1 MHVIHLT
8 RLRHAEPFFLN
19 PDLFERVDTHAD
31 TVVRLSNGTE
41 YVVNEPAE
49 EIVRRIVEYRARVLA
64 LAAIIE
70 KRAFEAAT
78 GSDQTAGELV
88 AGVR

>member
-1 MHVIHLT
+1 MIHLT

-19 PDLFERVDTHAD
+19 PDLFERVDTNVD
-31 TVVRLSNGTE
+31 TVVHLSNGTE
-41 YVVNEPAE
+41 YVVKEPGD

-70 KRAFEAAT
+70 KKAFESAADDDR
-78 GSDQTAGELV
+78 SAGELV

>member
-1 MHVIHLT
+1 MIHLT

-19 PDLFERVDTHAD
+19 PDLFERVDTNVD
-31 TVVRLSNGTE
+31 TVVHLSNGTE

-49 EIVRRIVEYRARVLA
+49 EIARRIVEYRARVLA

-70 KRAFEAAT
+70 KKAFESAGGNDRSAA
-78 GSDQTAGELV
+78 ELV

>member
-1 MHVIHLT
+1 MIHLT

-19 PDLFERVDTHAD
+19 PDLFERVDSNVD

-41 YVVNEPAE
+41 YVVTEPAE
-49 EIVRRIVEYRARVLA
+49 EIVRRIVEYRARILA
-64 LAAIIE
+64 LASIIE
-70 KRAFEAAT
+70 KKAFESADSKDRSAI
-78 GSDQTAGELV
+78 ELV